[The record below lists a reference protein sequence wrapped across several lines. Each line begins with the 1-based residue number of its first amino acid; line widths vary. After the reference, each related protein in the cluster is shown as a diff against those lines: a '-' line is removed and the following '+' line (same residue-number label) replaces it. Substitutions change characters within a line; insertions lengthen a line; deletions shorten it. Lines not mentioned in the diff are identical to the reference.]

1 MRMEAKNC
9 TCKQSAV
16 SSNFK
21 NVSYSA
27 AKKHQRLLCAHLQSS
42 TFFDTQHSI
51 KTPSFQL
58 GNCPVHVHSH
68 TISQYVLSPF
78 PGCTCPE
85 NEHNFLRSVLVL
97 KTYLY
102 IV

>member
-42 TFFDTQHSI
+42 TFFDIQHSI

-58 GNCPVHVHSH
+58 GNCVHSH
-68 TISQYVLSPF
+68 TISQYVLS
-78 PGCTCPE
+78 PE